1 MPCSLWHQ
9 FCVLEAPPNIPTKS
23 QHWLEELDDFNI
35 FNSSMNF
42 WPFNT
47 PSASTFYNFSWTG
60 LDAKVRTQMG
70 RKPLYSAVTPSSMRI
85 RLKACTMPQT
95 KWDWQQSTS
104 QQNRCPLWQARSF
117 KNAYSI
123 DNGNTFHLWKWS
135 SKYLMIVQQTYYSDV
150 NCFLIPPHP
159 LTLYR
164 YHVYTY
170 IDAYCMILVRTKH
183 ARCKENAWR
192 IQGMNMSTLYKFAT
206 CIISTQSI

>member
-1 MPCSLWHQ
+1 MTQTLQNGKKTVKLCFPRHFGKRTGAPVTSVLWKGLYCWRLP
-9 FCVLEAPPNIPTKS
+9 FFLDCRSCKS
-23 QHWLEELDDFNI
+23 YTSCNSTSCWTGYLKYLQTSRRNRSIELDDFNI

-42 WPFNT
+42 DRLNPFNT

-117 KNAYSI
+117 KNAYSNI
-123 DNGNTFHLWKWS
+123 F
-135 SKYLMIVQQTYYSDV
+135 
-150 NCFLIPPHP
+150 
-159 LTLYR
+159 YR
-164 YHVYTY
+164 
-170 IDAYCMILVRTKH
+170 
-183 ARCKENAWR
+183 
-192 IQGMNMSTLYKFAT
+192 
-206 CIISTQSI
+206 